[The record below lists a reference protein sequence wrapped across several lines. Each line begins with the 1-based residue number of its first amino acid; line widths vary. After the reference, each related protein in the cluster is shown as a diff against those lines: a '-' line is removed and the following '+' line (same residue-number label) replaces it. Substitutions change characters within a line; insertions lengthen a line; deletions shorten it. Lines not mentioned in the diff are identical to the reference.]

1 MPSVARLSIA
11 PVKSLALLHPDE
23 ILLTGEG
30 VAEDRRFHLVDET
43 GRLIDGL
50 VVGSL
55 VQIHARTDPYG
66 ETLRIALPD
75 GRVIDDDVRE
85 ADPIVTRMYGRTVD
99 GHVVDGP
106 WAAALSELAG
116 RDLRLVRADRAGGT
130 RNEHPA
136 TLVTDGSLGRLGDQ
150 LGVGAVDGRRFRML
164 IELEG
169 GGEHE
174 EDTWIGR
181 RIGLGETVLLISGPV
196 ARCAMTTHDPDSGER
211 DLDTLRAIRDPAGP
225 LG

>member
-55 VQIHARTDPYG
+55 VQIHARTDPNG
-66 ETLRIALPD
+66 ETLRIGLPD
-75 GRVIDDDVRE
+75 GRGIDDDVRE
-85 ADPIVTRMYGRTVD
+85 SDPIVTRMYGRTVD

-174 EDTWIGR
+174 
-181 RIGLGETVLLISGPV
+181 
-196 ARCAMTTHDPDSGER
+196 
-211 DLDTLRAIRDPAGP
+211 
-225 LG
+225 